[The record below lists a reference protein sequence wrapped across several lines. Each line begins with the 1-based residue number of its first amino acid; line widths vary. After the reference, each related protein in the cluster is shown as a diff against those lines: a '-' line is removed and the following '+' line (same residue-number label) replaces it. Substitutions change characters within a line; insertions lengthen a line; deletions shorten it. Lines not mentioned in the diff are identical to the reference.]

1 MEKKKLTRHTFVFL
15 TSRGKERLLEEFS
28 PLYKGDALER
38 VESVFSKAANIP
50 GIVRRGEKQESQLA
64 LGFVPCRRMPDGN
77 RLRIAAYVKAEE
89 ISGVCSVYETAN
101 KNIPIRNRCMDA
113 VCYARRL
120 AEDLHVCMGVLGSAG
135 LEIMTGLP
143 YTDDDS
149 DLDILVKA
157 DSPKKLDNFSEM
169 MQSAYPGL
177 DMDFEVELPNGYGVK
192 LAELLMDTRTLIGK
206 SLDDVALLERTL
218 VNGLLKER
226 S

>member
-1 MEKKKLTRHTFVFL
+1 MEKEKLTRHTFVFL
-15 TSRGKERLLEEFS
+15 NSQGKERLLRELS
-28 PLYKGDALER
+28 QDYDGDALER
-38 VESVFSKAANIP
+38 LKSVFSGSADIP
-50 GIVRRGEKQESQLA
+50 GIVRRGEEQEGRIA

-77 RLRIAAYVKAEE
+77 RLRIAAYVKHEE
-89 ISGVCSVYETAN
+89 INRVCTVYETAN

-120 AEDLHVCMGVLGSAG
+120 AADLHVCMGVLGSAG

-157 DSPKKLDNFSEM
+157 DSPKKLDNFSEV

-206 SLDDVALLERTL
+206 SLDDVVLLERTL

-226 S
+226 